1 MYSVHMNSYIITVTV
16 NQQMGKRKE
25 NCKLDISVILIY
37 NKVISGNLKGNC

>member
-25 NCKLDISVILIY
+25 NCKLDISAILI
-37 NKVISGNLKGNC
+37 